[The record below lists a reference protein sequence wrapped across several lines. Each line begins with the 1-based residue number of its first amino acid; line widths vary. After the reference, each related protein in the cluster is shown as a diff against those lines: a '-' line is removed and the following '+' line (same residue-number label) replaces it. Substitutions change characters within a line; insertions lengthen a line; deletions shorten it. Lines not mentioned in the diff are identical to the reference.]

1 MRKGDFLFNDIIKGL
16 HLPLACAMLL
26 LVFCLPSA
34 AWEGAADTKWYDD
47 APTAASYAISTA
59 EEFAGLAALVNA
71 ASCDFE
77 GKTITLSG
85 DIDLSGRQWRPIG
98 DFSTTPVKAFEGTL
112 DGGGN
117 TIKNLTISGTGT
129 SAALFG
135 YIGVSGVVKNIT
147 VTGSIAI
154 AGDYVYLAGVA
165 DINRGVIERCEN
177 RAAVTGTLIMESVG
191 ENSYC
196 AGIAARNYGRIS
208 SCLNNARV
216 EGGAAAGISCENGGY
231 FPDGLYQAEKAVIEG
246 CENSGEII
254 GKVNGRATTGGIAVT
269 ANSYTLKNCINRGPV
284 KGRGNSAV
292 GGIAAETDSRTDATS
307 SIDGCVNSGS
317 VTLEGDGSGSGVGG
331 IVGGTDGIT
340 KILNCRNTGNI
351 SGPNAPVGGITG
363 RLGGDYGTVISNCVN
378 SGTITSSYIDNE
390 SYAGGI
396 AAINFLLIEDCAN
409 FGDIFLSGSGDS
421 QNWIAAGGV
430 AGANRGN
437 SGTIRRCTSAG
448 NVESF
453 STYMGGITGYNK
465 AHDPQDDEGNI
476 TECAWLDT
484 SAQRAAGDAETTAGA
499 RSFTSEQQQ
508 RIVTACLLTPAS
520 ATVAQ
525 NGTTDFTLE
534 LFPGT
539 GAPFGSH
546 VMELSAAVTP
556 DNIAAAAI
564 KSAVVAVSGKSLG
577 SAEMSVRVKFCPSN
591 LSDPEFGPSETP
603 HEIVFSAGI
612 NVVERIPAAGIT
624 LDKSAAS
631 LRKGETLTLAA
642 TVTPADSTDAVIWA
656 SGSPE
661 AASVADGKVT
671 AHAPGTAV
679 ITARAGKFS
688 AECMVTV
695 IDTDTTAGSG
705 GCGAAPWS
713 LLICLGAFC
722 LQLRKN
728 KK

>member
-1 MRKGDFLFNDIIKGL
+1 MRS
-16 HLPLACAMLL
+16 LL
-26 LVFCLPSA
+26 LTAALLLCCLSCSA
-34 AWEGAADTKWYDD
+34 AWSGGVDTEWYGDGSARSYVIS
-47 APTAASYAISTA
+47 AP
-59 EEFAGLAALVNA
+59 EELAGLAALVNA
-71 ASCDFE
+71 ASDDFTD
-77 GKTITLSG
+77 KSITLSG
-85 DIDLSGRQWRPIG
+85 DIDLNGRQWTPIG
-98 DFSTTPVKAFEGTL
+98 NFGTTPVKAFEGTL

-147 VTGSIAI
+147 VTGSIA
-154 AGDYVYLAGVA
+154 GDYEYLAGVA

-216 EGGAAAGISCENGGY
+216 EGGAAAGISCENGSNRY
-231 FPDGLYQAEKAVIEG
+231 ATDLYQAEKAVIEG

-254 GKVNGRATTGGIAVT
+254 GKAGGRATAGGVAVT
-269 ANSYTLKNCINRGPV
+269 ANSYTLKNCKNSGPV
-284 KGRGNSAV
+284 KGRGNSAL
-292 GGIAAETDSRTDATS
+292 GGIVAETDSRTGAKSS

-331 IVGGTDGIT
+331 IVGGTGGIT
-340 KILNCRNTGNI
+340 KILNCRNTGNV
-351 SGPNAPVGGITG
+351 SGPNAPVGGIAG
-363 RLGGDYGTVISNCVN
+363 RLGGKAGTSISNCVN

-409 FGDIFLSGSGDS
+409 LGDIRLPGSGVS
-421 QNWIAAGGV
+421 QNWTAAGGV
-430 AGANRGN
+430 AGANRG
-437 SGTIRRCTSAG
+437 SGGMIRRCASAG
-448 NVESF
+448 RVESF
-453 STYMGGITGYNK
+453 STYRGGIAGYNK
-465 AHDPQDDEGNI
+465 AHDPQDDEGII
-476 TECAWLDT
+476 TECAWLDS
-484 SAQRAAGDAETTAGA
+484 SAPRAAGDAETTAGA
-499 RSFTSEQQQ
+499 CPFTSEQQQ
-508 RIVTACLLTPAS
+508 KIVTACLLVPFS

-525 NGTTDFTLE
+525 NGAADFTLE

-546 VMELSAAVTP
+546 VRELSTAVTP
-556 DNIAAAAI
+556 DNIAAAAT
-564 KSAVVAVSGKSLG
+564 KGAVVAVSGKSPG
-577 SAEMSVRVKFCPSN
+577 SAEMSVRVKFCPSD

-603 HEIVFSAGI
+603 HDIVLSAGI

-642 TVTPADSTDAVIWA
+642 AVTPADSTDAVIWA

-679 ITARAGKFS
+679 ITARAGEFS

-695 IDTDTTAGSG
+695 IDTDTHYGGSG

>member
-1 MRKGDFLFNDIIKGL
+1 MKNMASLIRSGMRS
-16 HLPLACAMLL
+16 LL
-26 LVFCLPSA
+26 LTAALLLCCLSCSA
-34 AWEGAADTKWYDD
+34 AWSWSGGVDTEWYGDGSARSYVIS
-47 APTAASYAISTA
+47 AP
-59 EEFAGLAALVNA
+59 EELAGLAALVNA
-71 ASCDFE
+71 ASDDFTD
-77 GKTITLSG
+77 KSITLSG
-85 DIDLSGRQWRPIG
+85 DIDLNGRQWTPIG
-98 DFSTTPVKAFEGTL
+98 IFDTTQVKAFEGTL

-147 VTGSIAI
+147 VTGLI
-154 AGDYVYLAGVA
+154 AGDYEYLAGVA

-177 RAAVTGTLIMESVG
+177 RAAVTGTLIDHFDDDEESR
-191 ENSYC
+191 C
-196 AGIAARNYGRIS
+196 AGIAARNFGRIS

-254 GKVNGRATTGGIAVT
+254 GKVNGRATAGGIAVT

-292 GGIAAETDSRTDATS
+292 GGIAAETDSRTDTTS

-437 SGTIRRCTSAG
+437 SGTIKRCTSAG
-448 NVESF
+448 NVKSF

-465 AHDPQDDEGNI
+465 AHYPQNDEGNI

-484 SAQRAAGDAETTAGA
+484 SAQRAAGDAETTDGA

-564 KSAVVAVSGKSLG
+564 KSAVVAVSGKSPG

-713 LLICLGAFC
+713 LLICFGAFC